1 MSNTTLQSTV
11 PRQFGLSSGLVV
23 PSLLPARL
31 DAKQSAEVLGF
42 QEHDIP
48 VLISRNLL
56 EPLGKPADNARKY
69 FALVE
74 VLARREDVHWLGK
87 ATRTLYQHWQ
97 DKNASRKLNGGEE
110 TSHAE

>member
-1 MSNTTLQSTV
+1 MSYSSRLISG
-11 PRQFGLSSGLVV
+11 PRQFGLTSGNAF
-23 PSLLPARL
+23 PCHLPARL

-48 VLISRNLL
+48 VLVNRGLL

-74 VLARREDVHWLGK
+74 ILALAEDASWLGK

-97 DKNASRKLNGGEE
+97 EKNANRKSGSDDQS
-110 TSHAE
+110 SHAE